1 MGEFTERSFIF
12 PLSGAILIVC
22 KKPPK
27 EVHFI
32 MAKKEFKAESKRLLD
47 LMINSIYTHKEIFLR
62 EIISNASDA
71 CDKLCYQALTDDS
84 VGLTR
89 KDFAIELSVDKDAR
103 TITVSDNGIGMDQ
116 ADLENNLGVIA
127 SSGSYRFKQE
137 VGEDTKDTDVIGQF
151 GVGFYSAFM
160 IADHI
165 TVITKKYGADQ
176 AYQWE
181 SDGADGYTV
190 TEAVRDHAGTDII
203 MHVKEDADEEKYS
216 EFLEPYRLQELVR
229 KYSDYIRFPI
239 KMEVSKTRRKEGSPD
254 DKPEYETYEE
264 VETLN
269 SMVPIW
275 QRSKSDVTPEEY
287 NKFYKEKFHDFVDPQ
302 RVIPVSVEGMVTYK
316 ALLFIPGATPF
327 DYYTKDFEAGL
338 QLYSN
343 GVLIMDHCADLLPEH
358 FRFVRGVVDSP
369 DLSLNISRE
378 LLQHDRQLKVIAN
391 NLEKKIKAD
400 LTKLLTDDRAA
411 YEVFWKNF
419 GRQIKYGVV
428 GEYGAHKELLQD
440 LLLFYSSTEKKP
452 VTLAEYVSRMQEDQK
467 YIYFAA
473 GETIDKI
480 DKLPQTETLKDKG
493 VEILYFTEEVDE
505 FCAQILHQ
513 YQEKELR
520 SVLDQE
526 IEEGAEKKAEEA
538 ADAHKAAFELVKEA
552 LGDKVKE
559 VKASARLK
567 SHPVCLTA
575 GEGLS
580 FEMEKYFQ
588 QVQPDAGIKADR
600 ILELNV
606 EHPAFQAL
614 ENAAASDPEKAKK
627 YAALLYNQALL
638 IAGLP
643 LEDPSGYTDLVCEL
657 MK

>member
-1 MGEFTERSFIF
+1 
-12 PLSGAILIVC
+12 
-22 KKPPK
+22 
-27 EVHFI
+27 
-32 MAKKEFKAESKRLLD
+32 MAKKQFKAESKRLLD

-71 CDKLCYQALTDDS
+71 CDKLCYQALTDES
-84 VGLTR
+84 VGMNR
-89 KDFAIELSVDKDAR
+89 SDFRIELKVDKDAR
-103 TITVSDNGIGMDQ
+103 TLTVSDNGIGMDRE
-116 ADLENNLGVIA
+116 DLENNLGVIA
-127 SSGSYRFKQE
+127 SSGSYKFKQE
-137 VGEDTKDTDVIGQF
+137 IGDDTKDTDVIGQF

-160 IADHI
+160 VADQI
-165 TVITKKYGADQ
+165 TVVTKKFGAES
-176 AYQWE
+176 AYTWT
-181 SDGADGYTV
+181 SSGADGYTI
-190 TEAVRDHAGTDII
+190 TEGGRDSVGTDII
-203 MHVKEDADEEKYS
+203 MHIKPDTDDEHYS
-216 EFLEPYRLQELVR
+216 EFLESWRIQELVR

-239 KMEVSKTRRKEGSPD
+239 RMEVSKTRRKEGSPD
-254 DKPEYETYEE
+254 DKPEYETYQE

-275 QRSKSDVTPEEY
+275 QRSKGSVTPEEY
-287 NKFYKEKFHDFVDPQ
+287 NKFYRDKFHDYADPQ
-302 RVIPVSVEGMVTYK
+302 KVIAVSAEGAVTYK

-327 DYYTKDFEAGL
+327 DYYTKEFEKGL

-343 GVLIMDHCADLLPEH
+343 GVLIMDKCADLLPEH

-378 LLQHDRQLKVIAN
+378 LLQHDRQLKVIAS
-391 NLEKKIKAD
+391 NLEKKIKSELAKM
-400 LTKLLTDDRAA
+400 LQEDRAG
-411 YEVFWKNF
+411 YETFWKNF

-428 GEYGAHKELLQD
+428 GEYGAHKDLLQD

-452 VTLAEYVSRMQEDQK
+452 VTLDEYVGRMKEDQK
-467 YIYFAA
+467 YLYYAA
-473 GETIDKI
+473 GESLDKI
-480 DKLPQTETLKDKG
+480 DKLPQTELLKDSG
-493 VEILYFTEEVDE
+493 TEILYFTEEVDE
-505 FCAQILHQ
+505 FCAQILHT
-513 YQEKELR
+513 YKDKEFR
-520 SVLDQE
+520 SILDQE

-538 ADAHKAAFELVKEA
+538 AGAHKAALDFVKEA

-559 VKASARLK
+559 VKVSTRLK

-588 QVQPDAGIKADR
+588 SVQPDSAIHAVR

-606 EHPAFQAL
+606 DHPAFQAL
-614 ENAAASDPEKAKK
+614 EAAVTADPDKAKT

-643 LEDPSGYTDLVCEL
+643 LEDPSGYTDLVCQL
-657 MK
+657 MH

>member
-1 MGEFTERSFIF
+1 
-12 PLSGAILIVC
+12 
-22 KKPPK
+22 
-27 EVHFI
+27 
-32 MAKKEFKAESKRLLD
+32 MAKKQFKAESKRLLD

-71 CDKLCYQALTDDS
+71 CDKLCYQALTDES
-84 VGLTR
+84 VGMNR
-89 KDFAIELSVDKDAR
+89 SDFRIELKVDKDAR
-103 TITVSDNGIGMDQ
+103 TLTVSDNGIGMDRE
-116 ADLENNLGVIA
+116 DLENNLGVIA
-127 SSGSYRFKQE
+127 SSGSYKFKQE
-137 VGEDTKDTDVIGQF
+137 IGDDTKDTDVIGQF

-160 IADHI
+160 VADQI
-165 TVITKKYGADQ
+165 TVVTKKFGAES
-176 AYQWE
+176 AYTWT
-181 SDGADGYTV
+181 SSGADGYTI
-190 TEAVRDHAGTDII
+190 TEGGRDSVGTDII
-203 MHVKEDADEEKYS
+203 MHIKPDTDDEHYS
-216 EFLEPYRLQELVR
+216 EFLESWRIQELVR

-239 KMEVSKTRRKEGSPD
+239 RMEVSKTRRKEGSPD
-254 DKPEYETYEE
+254 DKPEYETYQE

-275 QRSKSDVTPEEY
+275 QRSKGSVTPEEY
-287 NKFYKEKFHDFVDPQ
+287 NKFYRDKFHDYADPQ
-302 RVIPVSVEGMVTYK
+302 KVIAVSAEGAVTYK

-327 DYYTKDFEAGL
+327 DYYTKEFERGL

-343 GVLIMDHCADLLPEH
+343 GVLIMDKCADLLPEH

-378 LLQHDRQLKVIAN
+378 LLQHDRQLKVIAS
-391 NLEKKIKAD
+391 NLEKKIKSELAKM
-400 LTKLLTDDRAA
+400 LQEDRAG
-411 YEVFWKNF
+411 YETFWKNF

-428 GEYGAHKELLQD
+428 GEYGAHKDLLQD

-452 VTLAEYVSRMQEDQK
+452 VTLDEYVGRMKEDQK
-467 YIYFAA
+467 YLYYAA
-473 GETIDKI
+473 GESLDKI
-480 DKLPQTETLKDKG
+480 DKLPQTELLKDSG
-493 VEILYFTEEVDE
+493 TEILYFTEEVDE
-505 FCAQILHQ
+505 FCAQILHT
-513 YQEKELR
+513 YKDKEFR
-520 SVLDQE
+520 SILDQE

-538 ADAHKAAFELVKEA
+538 AGAHKAALDFVKEA

-559 VKASARLK
+559 VKVSTRLK

-588 QVQPDAGIKADR
+588 SIQPDSAIHAER

-606 EHPAFQAL
+606 DHPAFQAL
-614 ENAAASDPEKAKK
+614 EAAVTADPDKAKT

-643 LEDPSGYTDLVCEL
+643 LEDPSGYTDLVCQL
-657 MK
+657 MH

>member
-1 MGEFTERSFIF
+1 MPATSF
-12 PLSGAILIVC
+12 A
-22 KKPPK
+22 
-27 EVHFI
+27 
-32 MAKKEFKAESKRLLD
+32 
-47 LMINSIYTHKEIFLR
+47 
-62 EIISNASDA
+62 
-71 CDKLCYQALTDDS
+71 
-84 VGLTR
+84 TR
-89 KDFAIELSVDKDAR
+89 PSPTAPWAWTL
-103 TITVSDNGIGMDQ
+103 TVSDNGIGMDK
-116 ADLENNLGVIA
+116 ADLENNLGIIA
-127 SSGSYRFKQE
+127 SSGSYKFKQE
-137 VGEDTKDTDVIGQF
+137 LGEDAKDTDVIGQF

-160 IADHI
+160 VSDQI
-165 TVITKKYGADQ
+165 TVVTRKYGA
-176 AYQWE
+176 E
-181 SDGADGYTV
+181 SGYKWQSSGADGYTIAECEKETV
-190 TEAVRDHAGTDII
+190 GTDIV
-203 MHVKEDADEEKYS
+203 MHVKADTEDEKYG
-216 EFLEPYRLQELVR
+216 EFLENWKLQELVR

-239 KMEVSKTRRKEGSPD
+239 RMEVSKTRKKEDSPE
-254 DKPEYETYEE
+254 DKPEYETYTE

-275 QRSKSDVTPEEY
+275 QRAKSEVTAEEY
-287 NKFYKEKFHDFVDPQ
+287 NKFYRDKFHDYADPQ
-302 RVIPVSVEGMVTYK
+302 RVIPVSVEGSVTYK
-316 ALLFIPGATPF
+316 ALLFVPGAAPF
-327 DYYTKDFEAGL
+327 DYYTKEFEKGL

-343 GVLIMDHCADLLPEH
+343 GVLIMDKCADLLPEH

-378 LLQHDRQLKVIAN
+378 LLQHDRQLKVIAG

-400 LTKLLTDDRAA
+400 LAKFLAEDREG
-411 YEVFWKNF
+411 YQTFWKNF
-419 GRQIKYGVV
+419 GRQLKYGVV
-428 GEYGAHKELLQD
+428 NEYGRHKDLLQD

-452 VTLAEYVSRMQEDQK
+452 VTLDEYVSRMKEDQK
-467 YIYFAA
+467 YIYYAA
-473 GETIDKI
+473 GETVDKI
-480 DKLPQTETLKDKG
+480 DKLPQTEGLRDAGT
-493 VEILYFTEEVDE
+493 EILYFTEEVDE
-505 FCAQILHQ
+505 FCAQTLRT
-513 YQEKELR
+513 YKEKEFR

-526 IEEGAEKKAEEA
+526 IEEGAEKKAEEEA
-538 ADAHKAAFELVKEA
+538 EAHKSAFDFVKEA

-588 QVQPDAGIKADR
+588 AVQPDASIKADR

-614 ENAAASDPEKAKK
+614 EAAVEADPEKAKA

-643 LEDPSGYTDLVCEL
+643 LEDPSGYTDLVCGL

>member
-1 MGEFTERSFIF
+1 
-12 PLSGAILIVC
+12 
-22 KKPPK
+22 
-27 EVHFI
+27 
-32 MAKKEFKAESKRLLD
+32 MAKKQFKAESKRLLD

-71 CDKLCYQALTDDS
+71 CDKLCYQALTDS
-84 VGLTR
+84 AVGMDR
-89 KDFAIELSVDKDAR
+89 GDFKIEITVDKDAR
-103 TITVSDNGIGMDQ
+103 TLTVSDNGIGMDK
-116 ADLENNLGVIA
+116 ADLENNLGIIA
-127 SSGSYRFKQE
+127 SSGSYKFKQE
-137 VGEDTKDTDVIGQF
+137 LGDDAKDTDVIGQF

-160 IADHI
+160 VSDQI
-165 TVITKKYGADQ
+165 TVVTRKYGA
-176 AYQWE
+176 E
-181 SDGADGYTV
+181 SGYKWQSSGADGYTIAECEKETV
-190 TEAVRDHAGTDII
+190 GTDIV
-203 MHVKEDADEEKYS
+203 MHVKADTEDEKYG
-216 EFLEPYRLQELVR
+216 EFLENWKLQELVR

-239 KMEVSKTRRKEGSPD
+239 RMEVSKTRKKEDSPE
-254 DKPEYETYEE
+254 DKPEYETYTE

-275 QRSKSDVTPEEY
+275 QRAKSEVTAEEY
-287 NKFYKEKFHDFVDPQ
+287 NKFYRDKFHDYADPQ
-302 RVIPVSVEGMVTYK
+302 RVIPVSVEGSVTYK
-316 ALLFIPGATPF
+316 ALLFVPGAAPF
-327 DYYTKDFEAGL
+327 DYYTKEFEKGL

-343 GVLIMDHCADLLPEH
+343 GVLIMDKCADLLPEH
-358 FRFVRGVVDSP
+358 FRFIRGVVDSP

-378 LLQHDRQLKVIAN
+378 LLQHDRQLKVIAG

-400 LTKLLTDDRAA
+400 LAKFLAEDREGYQA
-411 YEVFWKNF
+411 FWKNF
-419 GRQIKYGVV
+419 GRQLKYGVV
-428 GEYGAHKELLQD
+428 NEYGRHKDLLQD

-452 VTLAEYVSRMQEDQK
+452 VTLDEYVSRMKEDQK
-467 YIYFAA
+467 YIYYAA
-473 GETIDKI
+473 GETVDKI
-480 DKLPQTETLKDKG
+480 DKLPQTEGLRDAGT
-493 VEILYFTEEVDE
+493 EILYFTEEVDE
-505 FCAQILHQ
+505 FCAQTLRT
-513 YQEKELR
+513 YKEKEFR

-526 IEEGAEKKAEEA
+526 IEEGAQKKAEEEA
-538 ADAHKAAFELVKEA
+538 EAHKGTFDFVKEA

-588 QVQPDAGIKADR
+588 AVQPDASIKADR

-614 ENAAASDPEKAKK
+614 EAAVEADPEKAKA

-643 LEDPSGYTDLVCEL
+643 LEDPSGYTDLVCGL

>member
-1 MGEFTERSFIF
+1 
-12 PLSGAILIVC
+12 
-22 KKPPK
+22 
-27 EVHFI
+27 
-32 MAKKEFKAESKRLLD
+32 MAKKQFKAESKRLLD

-71 CDKLCYQALTDDS
+71 CDKLCYQALTDS
-84 VGLTR
+84 AVGMDR
-89 KDFAIELSVDKDAR
+89 GDFKIEITVDKDAR
-103 TITVSDNGIGMDQ
+103 TLTVSDNGLGMDK

-127 SSGSYRFKQE
+127 SSGSYKFKQE
-137 VGEDTKDTDVIGQF
+137 LGEDAKDTDVIGQF

-160 IADHI
+160 VSDQI
-165 TVITKKYGADQ
+165 TVVTRKYGA
-176 AYQWE
+176 E
-181 SDGADGYTV
+181 SGYKWQSSGADGYSV
-190 TEAVRDHAGTDII
+190 TECEKETVGTDII
-203 MHVKEDADEEKYS
+203 MHIKEDTEDEKYG
-216 EFLEPYRLQELVR
+216 EFLENWKLQELVR

-239 KMEVSKTRRKEGSPD
+239 RMEVSKTRKKEDSPED
-254 DKPEYETYEE
+254 QPEYETYTE

-275 QRSKSDVTPEEY
+275 QRAKSEVTAEEY
-287 NKFYKEKFHDFVDPQ
+287 NKFYRDKFHDYADPQ
-302 RVIPVSVEGMVTYK
+302 RVIPVSVEGSVTYK
-316 ALLFIPGATPF
+316 ALLFVPGAAPF
-327 DYYTKDFEAGL
+327 DYYTKEFEKGL

-343 GVLIMDHCADLLPEH
+343 GVLIMDKCADLLPEH
-358 FRFVRGVVDSP
+358 FRFVRGVADSP

-378 LLQHDRQLKVIAN
+378 LLQHDRQLKVIAG

-400 LTKLLTDDRAA
+400 LAKFLAEDREG
-411 YEVFWKNF
+411 YQTFWKNF
-419 GRQIKYGVV
+419 GRQLKYGVV
-428 GEYGAHKELLQD
+428 NEYGRHKDLLQD

-452 VTLAEYVSRMQEDQK
+452 VTLDEYVSRMKEDQK
-467 YIYFAA
+467 YIYYAA
-473 GETIDKI
+473 GETVDKI
-480 DKLPQTETLKDKG
+480 DKLPQTEGLRDAGT
-493 VEILYFTEEVDE
+493 EILYFTEEVDE
-505 FCAQILHQ
+505 FCAQTLRT
-513 YQEKELR
+513 YKEKEFR

-526 IEEGAEKKAEEA
+526 IEEGAEKKAEEEA
-538 ADAHKAAFELVKEA
+538 EAHKSAFDFVKEA

-588 QVQPDAGIKADR
+588 AVQPDASIKADR

-614 ENAAASDPEKAKK
+614 EAAVEADPEKAKT

-643 LEDPSGYTDLVCEL
+643 LEDPSDYTDLVCGL